1 MKPVRLFKD
10 IFLDTN
16 IAKHHDSIIFQLLN
30 RNLNY
35 PAKRCQQKF
44 LPFLFI
50 LINFAYR
57 EKNETNLKIPHFM
70 QSRRNKGKLLRQ
82 LRDYGIITI
91 AMMLGVI
98 GLNLFLLP
106 NEITTGG
113 IMGVAS
119 IVYWGT
125 GIPVQNTFFA
135 LNGVLLIIAL
145 KVLGWHFCA
154 KTIYGVV
161 VFTVGSAIL
170 QSVIP
175 PGLHLLADQK
185 FMACMVGAVFLG
197 TSIGMGLSAGGS
209 TGGSDVIA
217 AMIHKYRDVSL
228 GHIILFCD
236 LTIITSSYV
245 VLQDWEKVLYGY
257 VLLFVISFVVDHLVN
272 SLRQSVQFF
281 IISDKYQEIGEAIN
295 EIADRGCS
303 MLNGSGFFT
312 KKDIKVIFCIAK
324 KSESNFIFELIDE
337 IDPNAFVAQSAVV
350 GVYGQGFDRVKKHR
364 KLNLKELREK
374 VVKNAE

>member
-1 MKPVRLFKD
+1 M
-10 IFLDTN
+10 
-16 IAKHHDSIIFQLLN
+16 H
-30 RNLNY
+30 
-35 PAKRCQQKF
+35 
-44 LPFLFI
+44 
-50 LINFAYR
+50 
-57 EKNETNLKIPHFM
+57 
-70 QSRRNKGKLLRQ
+70 SRRNKGKLMRQ

-113 IMGVAS
+113 IIGVAS

-125 GIPVQNTFFA
+125 GIPVQDTFFA
-135 LNGVLLIIAL
+135 LNAVLLIVAL
-145 KVLGWHFCA
+145 KVLGWRFCA

-161 VFTVGSAIL
+161 VFTLASTVL
-170 QSVIP
+170 QSIMP
-175 PGLHLLADQK
+175 PDLHLLADQK
-185 FMACMVGAVFLG
+185 LQARMVGAVSLG
-197 TSIGMGLSAGGS
+197 TSVGLGLSAGGS

-217 AMIHKYRDVSL
+217 AMVNKYRDVSL
-228 GHIILFCD
+228 GHIILLCD

-245 VLQDWEKVLYGY
+245 VLRDWEKVLYGY

-272 SLRQSVQFF
+272 SLRRSVQFF

-295 EIADRGCS
+295 QIADRGCS
-303 MLNGSGFFT
+303 MLNGNGFYT

-337 IDPNAFVAQSAVV
+337 IDPNAFVALSAVV
-350 GVYGQGFDRVKKHR
+350 GVYGRGFDHVKAHR

-374 VVKNAE
+374 VRQNKE

>member
-1 MKPVRLFKD
+1 M
-10 IFLDTN
+10 
-16 IAKHHDSIIFQLLN
+16 
-30 RNLNY
+30 
-35 PAKRCQQKF
+35 
-44 LPFLFI
+44 
-50 LINFAYR
+50 
-57 EKNETNLKIPHFM
+57 
-70 QSRRNKGKLLRQ
+70 
-82 LRDYGIITI
+82 RDYGIITI
-91 AMMLGVI
+91 AMLLGVI

-113 IMGVAS
+113 IIGVAS

-125 GIPVQNTFFA
+125 GIPVQETFFVINA
-135 LNGVLLIIAL
+135 VLLLVAL

-154 KTIYGVV
+154 KTVYGVV
-161 VFTVGSAIL
+161 VFTVASAVL
-170 QSVIP
+170 QRVMP
-175 PGLHLLADQK
+175 PDLHLLADQK

-197 TSIGMGLSAGGS
+197 TSVGLGLSAGGS

-217 AMIHKYRDVSL
+217 AMVHKYRDVSL

-245 VLQDWEKVLYGY
+245 ILRDWEKVLYGY
-257 VLLFVISFVVDHLVN
+257 VLLFVISFVVDHIVN

-295 EIADRGCS
+295 EIADRGCT
-303 MLNGSGFFT
+303 MLNGNGFFT
-312 KKDIKVIFCIAK
+312 KKDKKVIFCIAK

-350 GVYGQGFDRVKKHR
+350 GVYGQGFDHVKKHH
-364 KLNLKELREK
+364 KIDLEELREK
-374 VVKNAE
+374 MTKEPREKK

>member
-1 MKPVRLFKD
+1 
-10 IFLDTN
+10 
-16 IAKHHDSIIFQLLN
+16 
-30 RNLNY
+30 
-35 PAKRCQQKF
+35 
-44 LPFLFI
+44 
-50 LINFAYR
+50 
-57 EKNETNLKIPHFM
+57 M

-91 AMMLGVI
+91 AMILGVI
-98 GLNLFLLP
+98 SLNLFLLP

-125 GIPVQNTFFA
+125 GIPVQNTFFV
-135 LNGVLLIIAL
+135 LNGVLLLVAL

-161 VFTVGSAIL
+161 VFTVVSAIL
-170 QSVIP
+170 QGFIP
-175 PGLHLLADQK
+175 PDLHLLADQK

-197 TSIGMGLSAGGS
+197 ISIGLGLSAGGS
-209 TGGSDVIA
+209 TGGSDVVA

-257 VLLFVISFVVDHLVN
+257 VLLFVVSFVVDHLVN

-295 EIADRGCS
+295 EIAERGCS

-324 KSESNFIFELIDE
+324 KSESNFIFELINE

-350 GVYGQGFDRVKKHR
+350 GVYGQGFDHVKKHR
-364 KLNLKELREK
+364 KLNLNELREK

>member
-1 MKPVRLFKD
+1 
-10 IFLDTN
+10 
-16 IAKHHDSIIFQLLN
+16 
-30 RNLNY
+30 
-35 PAKRCQQKF
+35 
-44 LPFLFI
+44 
-50 LINFAYR
+50 
-57 EKNETNLKIPHFM
+57 M
-70 QSRRNKGKLLRQ
+70 QSRRNKGKLWRQ

-91 AMMLGVI
+91 AMLLGVF

-113 IMGVAS
+113 IIGVAS

-125 GIPVQNTFFA
+125 GIPVQETFFVINA
-135 LNGVLLIIAL
+135 VLLLVAL

-154 KTIYGVV
+154 KTVYGVV
-161 VFTVGSAIL
+161 VFTVASAVL
-170 QSVIP
+170 QRVMP
-175 PGLHLLADQK
+175 PDLHLLADQK

-197 TSIGMGLSAGGS
+197 TSVGLGLSAGGS

-217 AMIHKYRDVSL
+217 AMVHKYRDVSL

-245 VLQDWEKVLYGY
+245 VLRDWEKVLYGY
-257 VLLFVISFVVDHLVN
+257 VLLFVISFVVDHIVN

-295 EIADRGCS
+295 EIADRGCT
-303 MLNGSGFFT
+303 MLNGNGFFT
-312 KKDIKVIFCIAK
+312 KKDKKVIFCIAK
-324 KSESNFIFELIDE
+324 KSESKFIFELIDE

-350 GVYGQGFDRVKKHR
+350 GVYGQGFDHVKKHR
-364 KLNLKELREK
+364 KIDLEELREK
-374 VVKNAE
+374 MTKEPKEKK

>member
-1 MKPVRLFKD
+1 
-10 IFLDTN
+10 
-16 IAKHHDSIIFQLLN
+16 
-30 RNLNY
+30 
-35 PAKRCQQKF
+35 
-44 LPFLFI
+44 
-50 LINFAYR
+50 
-57 EKNETNLKIPHFM
+57 M

-125 GIPVQNTFFA
+125 GIPVQNTFFT

-350 GVYGQGFDRVKKHR
+350 GVYGQGFDRVKAHR

-374 VVKNAE
+374 MQQNKEIE

>member
-1 MKPVRLFKD
+1 
-10 IFLDTN
+10 
-16 IAKHHDSIIFQLLN
+16 
-30 RNLNY
+30 
-35 PAKRCQQKF
+35 
-44 LPFLFI
+44 
-50 LINFAYR
+50 
-57 EKNETNLKIPHFM
+57 M
-70 QSRRNKGKLLRQ
+70 QSRRNKGKLWRQ

-91 AMMLGVI
+91 AMLLGVI

-113 IMGVAS
+113 IIGVAS

-125 GIPVQNTFFA
+125 GIPVQETFFVINA
-135 LNGVLLIIAL
+135 VLLLVAL

-154 KTIYGVV
+154 KTVYGVV
-161 VFTVGSAIL
+161 VFTVASAVL
-170 QSVIP
+170 QRVMP
-175 PGLHLLADQK
+175 PDLHLLADQK

-197 TSIGMGLSAGGS
+197 TSVGLGLSSGGS
-209 TGGSDVIA
+209 TGGSDDIA
-217 AMIHKYRDVSL
+217 AMVHKYRDVSL

-245 VLQDWEKVLYGY
+245 VLRDWEKVLYGY
-257 VLLFVISFVVDHLVN
+257 VLLFVISFVVDHIVN

-295 EIADRGCS
+295 EIADRGCT
-303 MLNGSGFFT
+303 MLNGNGFFT
-312 KKDIKVIFCIAK
+312 KKDKKVIFCIAK

-350 GVYGQGFDRVKKHR
+350 GVYGQGFDHVKKHR
-364 KLNLKELREK
+364 KIDLEELREK
-374 VVKNAE
+374 MTKEPKEKK

>member
-1 MKPVRLFKD
+1 
-10 IFLDTN
+10 
-16 IAKHHDSIIFQLLN
+16 
-30 RNLNY
+30 
-35 PAKRCQQKF
+35 
-44 LPFLFI
+44 
-50 LINFAYR
+50 
-57 EKNETNLKIPHFM
+57 M
-70 QSRRNKGKLLRQ
+70 QSRRNKGKLWRQ

-91 AMMLGVI
+91 AMLLGVF

-113 IMGVAS
+113 IIGVAS

-125 GIPVQNTFFA
+125 GIPVQETFFVINA
-135 LNGVLLIIAL
+135 VLLLVAL

-154 KTIYGVV
+154 KTVYGVV
-161 VFTVGSAIL
+161 VFTVASAVL
-170 QSVIP
+170 QRVMP
-175 PGLHLLADQK
+175 PDLHLLADQK

-197 TSIGMGLSAGGS
+197 TSVGLGLSAGGS
-209 TGGSDVIA
+209 TGGSEVIA
-217 AMIHKYRDVSL
+217 AMVHKYRDVSL

-245 VLQDWEKVLYGY
+245 VLRDWEKVLYGY
-257 VLLFVISFVVDHLVN
+257 VLLFVISFVVDHIVN

-295 EIADRGCS
+295 EIADRGCT
-303 MLNGSGFFT
+303 MLNGNGFFT
-312 KKDIKVIFCIAK
+312 KKDKKVIFCIAK

-350 GVYGQGFDRVKKHR
+350 GVYGQGFDHVKKHR
-364 KLNLKELREK
+364 KIDLEELREK
-374 VVKNAE
+374 MTKEPKEKK